1 MPTQQRPYRALT
13 ELLADQF
20 HLIRFLTFQ
29 KLVLASLFLFAR
41 YFLRFAREVVPL
53 DWHCLMMVAFDALV
67 HQLDQLLCSVLVYLF
82 LQITNFGVYC
92 RWQISYFLGF
102 RRWYLP
108 QFSIVR
114 QTISDI
120 QFGASSSRFSLR
132 LTWFPIL
139 RQLSYFIY
147 FDHLLAMI

>member
-82 LQITNFGVYC
+82 LQITNFKLEDTSTKKKPDQP
-92 RWQISYFLGF
+92 RPKQSPT
-102 RRWYLP
+102 RK
-108 QFSIVR
+108 
-114 QTISDI
+114 
-120 QFGASSSRFSLR
+120 
-132 LTWFPIL
+132 
-139 RQLSYFIY
+139 
-147 FDHLLAMI
+147 AMIRKFLSKRRSPNCKENCKVNLIQRRQ